1 MSVLKVETSSGATY
15 YYDPDGQRVM
25 RAGPHSP
32 GINYGVAPD
41 DEWHPVTLY
50 REPEPE
56 VGERW
61 RLVLGDG
68 LFRVT
73 TKVVSIEE
81 V

>member
-1 MSVLKVETSSGATY
+1 MLKVETSSGATY
-15 YYDPDGQRVM
+15 YYDPDRRRVM

-41 DEWHPVTLY
+41 DEWHNVALY
-50 REPEPE
+50 REPE

-61 RLVLGDG
+61 RLILGDG